1 MIIFLDTFV
10 RNNKLCTT
18 YYVALSYIFA
28 IMFIYVS
35 TIFVS
40 VVISHQEILYTCD
53 RRGRFVYVYVH
64 CTCTYLESCS
74 SLISQIYY
82 LTIQHDNGSLE

>member
-28 IMFIYVS
+28 IMFIHVS

-53 RRGRFVYVYVH
+53 RRGRFVYIYVH
-64 CTCTYLESCS
+64 VNIWKVVRV
-74 SLISQIYY
+74 SLVKSII
-82 LTIQHDNGSLE
+82 